1 MKQESWS
8 FASGAAIA
16 RETAFLPARAIEE
29 LTVLNPPEIS
39 ARLARSW
46 FGPAE
51 PLAQFDRLASERRE
65 KELEYFEKISPDSAP
80 VDLVRLGLAGDRM
93 RAGLAEIPDA
103 ADTGELAHGLAQL
116 AVLAGRFQH
125 QFQQELLSPLPSPEP
140 SARQAAALLI
150 DSAELSIT
158 GKIAAGSGDAL
169 LRRWAEART
178 WVMAGKVAVRAL
190 RLGMPKDA
198 LLQFFFRDRLLPD
211 RSRDLR
217 NDYREQT
224 ALRLYPAG
232 CEPGREETYLLD
244 LAGESKGQPF
254 SAAVVLRYLL
264 GYLEQ
269 ERLLR
274 LAVYGALG
282 KVPPRQEAA

>member
-1 MKQESWS
+1 M
-8 FASGAAIA
+8 
-16 RETAFLPARAIEE
+16 RAIEE
-29 LTVLNPPEIS
+29 LAFLNPPEIS
-39 ARLARSW
+39 ARLARAW

-65 KELEYFEKISPDSAP
+65 KELDYFEKVSPDSAP
-80 VDLVRLGLAGDRM
+80 VDLVRLGLAADRL

-103 ADTGELAHGLAQL
+103 SDAGELAHGLAQL
-116 AVLAGRFQH
+116 TVRAGRFH
-125 QFQQELLSPLPSPEP
+125 RRFQDELRSPLPSPEP
-140 SARQAAALLI
+140 SARLAAALLI

-158 GKIAAGSGDAL
+158 EKIAGSSGDAL
-169 LRRWAEART
+169 LRRWAETRT
-178 WVMAGKVAVRAL
+178 GVMAGKVAVRAL
-190 RLGMPKDA
+190 RLGIPKDA

-224 ALRLYPAG
+224 ALSLYPAG
-232 CEPGREETYLLD
+232 CEPGREETYLLA

-254 SAAVVLRYLL
+254 SAAVVLHYLL

-269 ERLLR
+269 ERLIR

-282 KVPPRQEAA
+282 KIPRQEAA

>member
-1 MKQESWS
+1 VKQESWS

-29 LTVLNPPEIS
+29 LAVLTPPEIS
-39 ARLARSW
+39 ARLARAW

-51 PLAQFDRLASERRE
+51 PLMQFDRLASERRE
-65 KELEYFEKISPDSAP
+65 KELQYFEKVSPDGAP
-80 VDLVRLGLAGDRM
+80 LDLVRLDLATDRM
-93 RAGLAEIPDA
+93 RAGLGEIPDA

-116 AVLAGRFQH
+116 AVRAGRFHPRFQH
-125 QFQQELLSPLPSPEP
+125 ELRPPLPSPEP
-140 SARQAAALLI
+140 SARLAAALLI

-158 GKIAAGSGDAL
+158 GEIAAGSGDAL
-169 LRRWAEART
+169 LRRWAEAKT
-178 WVMAGKVAVRAL
+178 GAMAGKVAVRAL

-198 LLQFFFRDRLLPD
+198 LFQFFFRDRLLPD

-224 ALRLYPAG
+224 ALRLYPEG
-232 CEPGREETYLLD
+232 CEPGREESFLLA

-254 SAAVVLRYLL
+254 SAAVVLHYLL

-269 ERLLR
+269 ERLIR

-282 KVPPRQEAA
+282 KIPRQEAA